1 MSGCGNRTGGGI
13 WHNRGPMKDERKGQG
28 AEARAKAAAEVAAA
42 AEAAAEAAALDA
54 AVETLREDSAR
65 VVAAAVEP
73 APPVSESAPAVEAPS
88 FPAPLAP
95 EAPAP
100 VAPPEAA
107 APVAASVDE
116 TTDVVDLLAKI
127 HIFAGLQPAFLRRIA
142 AVGTREQYPTGSA
155 VFTEGSEGDKMY
167 LILSGAVRISRQ
179 VPGMGEE
186 ALAVLRAGNYF
197 GEMSL
202 IDESPRSADA
212 KAHESCELLVL
223 KKDDLED
230 LLFVDRDLAYDRL
243 WNFVRTLTSRLRDT
257 NDKMTFLAVTNR
269 F

>member
-1 MSGCGNRTGGGI
+1 
-13 WHNRGPMKDERKGQG
+13 MKDERKAGQS

-65 VVAAAVEP
+65 VVAAAVEAEP
-73 APPVSESAPAVEAPS
+73 SVRGSAPTEVAAVA
-88 FPAPLAP
+88 APLAP
-95 EAPAP
+95 ETPIEVPAPPPVTAAPAP
-100 VAPPEAA
+100 AA
-107 APVAASVDE
+107 VTSDE
-116 TTDVVDLLAKI
+116 TTDVVELLAKI
-127 HIFAGLQPAFLRRIA
+127 HIFAGLQPAYLRRIA
-142 AVGTREQYPTGSA
+142 AVGTREQHPTGSA

-212 KAHESCELLVL
+212 RAHESCELLVL

-230 LLFVDRDLAYDRL
+230 LLFVDRDLAYDLL

>member
-1 MSGCGNRTGGGI
+1 
-13 WHNRGPMKDERKGQG
+13 MKDERKAGQG

-65 VVAAAVEP
+65 VVAAAAEP
-73 APPVSESAPAVEAPS
+73 ETSVSAPAPTEVPA
-88 FPAPLAP
+88 FPAPLVP
-95 EAPAP
+95 EAPAE
-100 VAPPEAA
+100 APALPTAPAA
-107 APVAASVDE
+107 TPAPALAATADE

-127 HIFAGLQPAFLRRIA
+127 HIFAGLQPAYLRRIA

-230 LLFVDRDLAYDRL
+230 LLFVDRDLAYDLL

>member
-1 MSGCGNRTGGGI
+1 MAFGISVRRGAVAYSLFMSDE
-13 WHNRGPMKDERKGQG
+13 GPPSTVAPAPAD
-28 AEARAKAAAEVAAA
+28 AAASDAAA
-42 AEAAAEAAALDA
+42 AVEAAALDA
-54 AVETLREDSAR
+54 AMDGLTEQSA
-65 VVAAAVEP
+65 AIGAGPDP
-73 APPVSESAPAVEAPS
+73 APTTGGAPS
-88 FPAPLAP
+88 SGSRPASAVGTS
-95 EAPAP
+95 AIARPAGN
-100 VAPPEAA
+100 
-107 APVAASVDE
+107 DE
-116 TTDVVDLLAKI
+116 TTDIVELLAKI
-127 HIFAGLQPAFLRRIA
+127 HIFAGLQPAYLRRIA
-142 AVGTREQYPTGSA
+142 AVGTREQHPSGAT
-155 VFTEGSEGDKMY
+155 VFSEGSEGDKMY

-179 VPGMGEE
+179 VPGLGEE

-212 KAHESCELLVL
+212 KAHEATELLVL

-230 LLFVDRDLAYDRL
+230 LLFVDRDLAYDLL

>member
-1 MSGCGNRTGGGI
+1 MSDDG
-13 WHNRGPMKDERKGQG
+13 
-28 AEARAKAAAEVAAA
+28 
-42 AEAAAEAAALDA
+42 L
-54 AVETLREDSAR
+54 
-65 VVAAAVEP
+65 
-73 APPVSESAPAVEAPS
+73 PAVEAPPDHVAAEAEAEAAIDGLGEPH
-88 FPAPLAP
+88 PAQAT

-100 VAPPEAA
+100 SPESASSVTGRPP
-107 APVAASVDE
+107 PPPPPPPKGMPAASDAA
-116 TTDVVDLLAKI
+116 DVVELLAKI
-127 HIFAGLQPAFLRRIA
+127 HIFAGLQPAYLRRIA
-142 AVGTREQYPTGSA
+142 AVGIREQHPLGAT
-155 VFTEGSEGDKMY
+155 VFAEGAEGDKMY
-167 LILSGAVRISRQ
+167 LILSGAVRISRR

-202 IDESPRSADA
+202 VDESPRSADA
-212 KAHESCELLVL
+212 MAHEATELLVL

-230 LLFVDRDLAYDRL
+230 LLFVDRDLAYDLL

>member
-1 MSGCGNRTGGGI
+1 
-13 WHNRGPMKDERKGQG
+13 MKDERKAGQG

-65 VVAAAVEP
+65 VVAAAAEP
-73 APPVSESAPAVEAPS
+73 ETSVSAPAPTEAPA

-95 EAPAP
+95 EAPSEPPALPTPPVVAAP
-100 VAPPEAA
+100 APAA
-107 APVAASVDE
+107 AAADE
-116 TTDVVDLLAKI
+116 ATDVVDLLAKI
-127 HIFAGLQPAFLRRIA
+127 HIFAGLQPAYLRRVA
-142 AVGTREQYPTGSA
+142 AVGTREQYPTGAA

-230 LLFVDRDLAYDRL
+230 LLFVDRDLAYDLL

>member
-1 MSGCGNRTGGGI
+1 MGPTRRSCPSVYANR
-13 WHNRGPMKDERKGQG
+13 RDM
-28 AEARAKAAAEVAAA
+28 
-42 AEAAAEAAALDA
+42 
-54 AVETLREDSAR
+54 
-65 VVAAAVEP
+65 AAAVEAESSVSGSAPTEVPVPAVPP
-73 APPVSESAPAVEAPS
+73 APEEPPVTAGPAE
-88 FPAPLAP
+88 
-95 EAPAP
+95 P
-100 VAPPEAA
+100 VVAVPPAA
-107 APVAASVDE
+107 APADE

-127 HIFAGLQPAFLRRIA
+127 HIFAGLQPAYLRRIA

-230 LLFVDRDLAYDRL
+230 LLFVDRDLAYDLL

>member
-1 MSGCGNRTGGGI
+1 
-13 WHNRGPMKDERKGQG
+13 MKDERKAGQG

-73 APPVSESAPAVEAPS
+73 APPVSEPAPPVEAPT

-95 EAPAP
+95 EPPAPAAPPVAAMP
-100 VAPPEAA
+100 VAP
-107 APVAASVDE
+107 VDE

-127 HIFAGLQPAFLRRIA
+127 HIFAGLQPAYLRRIA
-142 AVGTREQYPTGSA
+142 AVGTREQHPTGSA
-155 VFTEGSEGDKMY
+155 VFNEGSEGDKMY

-230 LLFVDRDLAYDRL
+230 LLFVDRDLAYDLL